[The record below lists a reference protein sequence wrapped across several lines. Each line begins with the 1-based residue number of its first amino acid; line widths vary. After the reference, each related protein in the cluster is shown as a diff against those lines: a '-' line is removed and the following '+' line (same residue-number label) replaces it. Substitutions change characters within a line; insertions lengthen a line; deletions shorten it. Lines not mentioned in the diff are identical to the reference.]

1 MPGTTIKI
9 NSEQRGGLY
18 ELVRNHLGSAGDLSD
33 ALEREKDFAK
43 AEQLG
48 LELAEDF
55 RLLQDIG
62 WDEGDGRTEFEL
74 TMPPHDLME
83 VLQRLHG
90 EAGLVLAGAEE
101 SIEDAETTLT
111 FRRGYETCEQVLTG
125 LDPRAGERA

>member
-9 NSEQRGGLY
+9 NSGQRSGLY
-18 ELVRNHLGSAGDLSD
+18 ELVRNHIGSASDLSD
-33 ALEREKDFAK
+33 ALERERDFAK

-62 WDEGDGRTEFEL
+62 WDEDDGRTEFEL

-101 SIEDAETTLT
+101 SIEDAETTLI
-111 FRRGYETCEQVLTG
+111 FRRGYETCEQMLAD

>member
-9 NSEQRGGLY
+9 NSGQRGGLY
-18 ELVRNHLGSAGDLSD
+18 ELLRNHIGSAGDLSD
-33 ALEREKDFAK
+33 ALEREKDSAK

-62 WDEGDGRTEFEL
+62 WDENDGRTEFEL

-111 FRRGYETCEQVLTG
+111 FRRGYETCEQVLAG